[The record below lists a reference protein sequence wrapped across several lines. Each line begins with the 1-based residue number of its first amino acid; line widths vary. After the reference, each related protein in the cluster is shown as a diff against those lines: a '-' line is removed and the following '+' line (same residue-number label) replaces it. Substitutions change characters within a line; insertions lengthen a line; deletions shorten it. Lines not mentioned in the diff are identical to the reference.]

1 MSSKKEGISSLNLN
15 KKNICSICKINNG
28 EIVCQDCYP
37 TNIFCEKC
45 SESIHELPSKE
56 NHNRR
61 YLINDNENSGE
72 MPTKRFNNNNSNLET
87 TFSQT
92 YRTFKYEPLS
102 YCSSRECI
110 YNNNLNSNL
119 NQTTRSNKSLNSL
132 SNLTNKGI
140 CLTYYN
146 YNKDI
151 NNDDYNNI
159 FDIKKENNIVN
170 KTETNERGKSHVVN
184 NYIEQIRKM
193 YEIEHDNIRLQQCQ
207 LQKKLSKTKEA
218 NERQINFLNS
228 TINEMKSKNENDIKN
243 LIEENEFELKGIL
256 DKKEK
261 EINTLSNRN
270 FELEMANNDLIEKI
284 NGISDTILQDN
295 TANKDKI
302 SYYQSEIDKL
312 SKNNNDLKNYYE
324 QKLDFLTRIFS
335 EEKNRLMAAYESHID
350 EMNLGYFKTKKEY
363 MNKAQSKD
371 NKLRTVIDNYSL
383 DANKL
388 NKEIKYLNDEIVRLK
403 NEEEELIKKN
413 EEMKRDND
421 ILNENY
427 QNAKK
432 DLKFQIKQK
441 EIVEKQFDTTQKE
454 FYKLKA
460 ENEKLNRL
468 TYGNFK
474 RSKSKGF

>member
-1 MSSKKEGISSLNLN
+1 M
-15 KKNICSICKINNG
+15 
-28 EIVCQDCYP
+28 
-37 TNIFCEKC
+37 
-45 SESIHELPSKE
+45 PSKE
-56 NHNRR
+56 SHNRR
-61 YLINDNENSGE
+61 YLINDNENSGKIS
-72 MPTKRFNNNNSNLET
+72 TKRFNNNNSNLET

-102 YCSSRECI
+102 YCSSSECI

-151 NNDDYNNI
+151 NNNDYNNI
-159 FDIKKENNIVN
+159 FGIKKENNIVN
-170 KTETNERGKSHVVN
+170 KTETNERGKSPVVN

-284 NGISDTILQDN
+284 NGISDTIIQDK

-312 SKNNNDLKNYYE
+312 SKNTNDLKNYYE

-371 NKLRTVIDNYSL
+371 NKLRNIIDNYSL
-383 DANKL
+383 DTNKL

-413 EEMKRDND
+413 DEMKRDND

-460 ENEKLNRL
+460 ENEKLKRL

-474 RSKSKGF
+474 RGKSKGF

>member
-1 MSSKKEGISSLNLN
+1 MSSKNECISPLNSN
-15 KKNICSICKINNG
+15 KKKICSICKINNG
-28 EIVCQDCYP
+28 EIICQDCYP

-56 NHNRR
+56 NHNHR
-61 YLINDNENSGE
+61 YLIDDNENSGE
-72 MPTKRFNNNNSNLET
+72 FSSKRFNNNNSNLES

-110 YNNNLNSNL
+110 SNNNLNSNL
-119 NQTTRSNKSLNSL
+119 NQTTRSNKSINSL
-132 SNLTNKGI
+132 PNSANKRN

-159 FDIKKENNIVN
+159 FGIKKENNIDS
-170 KTETNERGKSHVVN
+170 KTETNERGKSPLVN
-184 NYIEQIRKM
+184 CYIEQIRKI

-207 LQKKLSKTKEA
+207 LQKKLLKTKEA

-228 TINEMKSKNENDIKN
+228 TINEMKSQNENNIQN
-243 LIEENEFELKGIL
+243 LIKENEVELKEVL
-256 DKKEK
+256 DEKEK
-261 EINTLSNRN
+261 EINMLSNKN
-270 FELEMANNDLIEKI
+270 FELEIANNDLIEKI
-284 NGISDTILQDN
+284 NGISDTIQQDK
-295 TANKDKI
+295 TTNKDKI

-312 SKNNNDLKNYYE
+312 SKNNNDLKNYYVL
-324 QKLDFLTRIFS
+324 KLGFLTRVFS
-335 EEKNRLMAAYESHID
+335 EEKNKLMAAYESHID

-363 MNKAQSKD
+363 LDKAQNKD
-371 NKLRTVIDNYSL
+371 NKLRNIIDNYSF
-383 DANKL
+383 DTNKL
-388 NKEIKYLNDEIVRLK
+388 NMEIKYLNDEILRLK
-403 NEEEELIKKN
+403 SEEEELIKKN
-413 EEMKRDND
+413 DEMKRDND
-421 ILNENY
+421 ILKENY
-427 QNAKK
+427 ESAKK
-432 DLKFQIKQK
+432 DLKYQIKQK
-441 EIVEKQFDTTQKE
+441 EIFEKKFDTTQKE

>member
-1 MSSKKEGISSLNLN
+1 MSCQNLRISSLNL
-15 KKNICSICKINNG
+15 KNICSICKINNG
-28 EIVCQDCYP
+28 EIICQDCYP

-56 NHNRR
+56 NHNQR
-61 YLINDNENSGE
+61 YLINDDENSGE
-72 MPTKRFNNNNSNLET
+72 ISSKRFNNNNSNLES

-119 NQTTRSNKSLNSL
+119 NQTTRSNKSINSL
-132 SNLTNKGI
+132 SNLSNKGN

-146 YNKDI
+146 YNTDI

-159 FDIKKENNIVN
+159 FGIKLDNNCMN
-170 KTETNERGKSHVVN
+170 KTEPNERGKIPVVN
-184 NYIEQIRKM
+184 NYIEQVRKM
-193 YEIEHDNIRLQQCQ
+193 YEIEHDNIRLQQIQ

-218 NERQINFLNS
+218 NERQINFMNS
-228 TINEMKSKNENDIKN
+228 TINELKSKNEDDIKN
-243 LIEENEFELKGIL
+243 LVKENEFELKEIL

-270 FELEMANNDLIEKI
+270 FELEIANNDLIEKI
-284 NGISDTILQDN
+284 NGISDTIIKDKN
-295 TANKDKI
+295 ANKDKI

-312 SKNNNDLKNYYE
+312 TKNNYDLKNYYE
-324 QKLDFLTRIFS
+324 QKLSFLERIFS
-335 EEKNRLMAAYESHID
+335 EEKNKLMAAYESYLD

-363 MNKAQSKD
+363 INKAQNKD
-371 NKLRTVIDNYSL
+371 NNLRRIIDNCSS
-383 DANKL
+383 DTNKL
-388 NKEIKYLNDEIVRLK
+388 NTEIKNLNDEILRLK

-413 EEMKRDND
+413 NEKKRDND

-427 QNAKK
+427 ENAKK
-432 DLKFQIKQK
+432 DLKYQIKQK

>member
-1 MSSKKEGISSLNLN
+1 MSSKKEGISSLNQN
-15 KKNICSICKINNG
+15 KKNICSICKINDG

-56 NHNRR
+56 SHNRR
-61 YLINDNENSGE
+61 YLINDNENSGKIS
-72 MPTKRFNNNNSNLET
+72 TKRFNNNNSNLET

-102 YCSSRECI
+102 YCSSSECI

-151 NNDDYNNI
+151 NNNDYNNI
-159 FDIKKENNIVN
+159 FGIKKENNIVN
-170 KTETNERGKSHVVN
+170 KTETNERGKSPVVN

-256 DKKEK
+256 EKKEK

-270 FELEMANNDLIEKI
+270 FELEMANNDLTEKI
-284 NGISDTILQDN
+284 NGISDTIIQDK

-335 EEKNRLMAAYESHID
+335 GEKNRLMAAYESHID
-350 EMNLGYFKTKKEY
+350 EINLGYFKTKKEY

-371 NKLRTVIDNYSL
+371 NKLRNIIDNYSL
-383 DANKL
+383 DTNKL

-413 EEMKRDND
+413 DEMKRDND

-460 ENEKLNRL
+460 ENEKLKRL

-474 RSKSKGF
+474 RGKSKGF

>member
-1 MSSKKEGISSLNLN
+1 MSSKKEGISSLNQN
-15 KKNICSICKINNG
+15 KKNICSICKINDG

-56 NHNRR
+56 SHNRR
-61 YLINDNENSGE
+61 YLINDNENSGKIS
-72 MPTKRFNNNNSNLET
+72 TKRFNNNNSNLET

-102 YCSSRECI
+102 YCSSSECI

-151 NNDDYNNI
+151 NNNDYNNI
-159 FDIKKENNIVN
+159 FGIKKENNIVN
-170 KTETNERGKSHVVN
+170 KTETNERGKSPVVN

-256 DKKEK
+256 EKKEK

-270 FELEMANNDLIEKI
+270 FELEMANNDLTEKI
-284 NGISDTILQDN
+284 NGISDTIIQDK

-335 EEKNRLMAAYESHID
+335 GEKNRLMAAYESHID
-350 EMNLGYFKTKKEY
+350 EINLGYFKTKKEY

-383 DANKL
+383 DTNKL

-403 NEEEELIKKN
+403 NEEEVLIKKN
-413 EEMKRDND
+413 DEMKRDND

-460 ENEKLNRL
+460 ENEKLKRL

-474 RSKSKGF
+474 RGKSKGF